1 MREIKF
7 RAWVNTDLDP
17 FMSYEIDNID
27 FEDMSVYV
35 SGCFNYPFPKEAIL
49 MQWTG
54 LKDKNG
60 KDIYEGDIV
69 IFRDSD
75 CLTITDEVVFLNG
88 CFTIGKSGWFFWD
101 YGKGLSN
108 RTAEVI
114 GNVYENPDLLK
125 KS

>member
-1 MREIKF
+1 MYYDANDFYLRMDGSCFEIF
-7 RAWVNTDLDP
+7 DGETDAP
-17 FMSYEIDNID
+17 TW
-27 FEDMSVYV
+27 
-35 SGCFNYPFPKEAIL
+35 GQPKL

-60 KDIYEGDIV
+60 EDIYEGDIV

-114 GNVYENPDLLK
+114 GNIYENHELLK
-125 KS
+125 NKC